1 MYKHIL
7 VPTDGSRL
15 SAKAIRS
22 AAGLAKACK
31 AKLTGIYVIPRYE
44 PPVYSEGAML
54 GMPFSRRAYL
64 ESAEKTARKALAVVE
79 IESQTAGVDSSTLS
93 VVGGQPWKAI
103 INAARAKRCDA
114 IVMASHGRSGL
125 AGLVLGSETVKV
137 LTHSRI
143 PVLVCR

>member
-7 VPTDGSRL
+7 VPTDGSKL

-22 AAGLAKACK
+22 AAALAKACK

-44 PPVYSEGAML
+44 PPLYAEGAML
-54 GMPFSRRAYL
+54 GMPVSRRVYL
-64 ESAEKTARKALAVVE
+64 ESAQKVAKKALAVVE
-79 IESQTAGVDSSTLS
+79 IESQTAGVNSSTVS
-93 VVGGQPWKAI
+93 VVGDQPWQAI
-103 INAARAKRCDA
+103 IEAARRRKCDA
-114 IVMASHGRSGL
+114 IVMASHGRRGL

-137 LTHSRI
+137 LTHSKV